1 MRNGQKVTEK
11 TVPLRHG
18 QRASRCFRK
27 NPKNPFL
34 FLPVSGTEHRVSRAT
49 YLILSFPFL
58 SFLILS
64 YPIRKTAEVK
74 ENGGRGT
81 PSDYHYH
88 GFTCRFGTVG
98 FRHFLILSYPG
109 KTAFKGTPTIKLIQ
123 SVPFLFPVFPLACL
137 ILPLRHCRLPTLS
150 YPITKLPGLCEH
162 RWQLNL
168 LNQEATE

>member
-34 FLPVSGTEHRVSRAT
+34 FLPASGTFFSF
-49 YLILSFPFL
+49 LLLSYPFL

-88 GFTCRFGTVG
+88 GFTCRFGTVRFG
-98 FRHFLILSYPG
+98 HGASRFVSDLSEPG
-109 KTAFKGTPTIKLIQ
+109 KNGIQRHAYKL
-123 SVPFLFPVFPLACL
+123 
-137 ILPLRHCRLPTLS
+137 
-150 YPITKLPGLCEH
+150 
-162 RWQLNL
+162 N
-168 LNQEATE
+168 

>member
-34 FLPVSGTEHRVSRAT
+34 FLSASDTFFSC
-49 YLILSFPFL
+49 LFLSYPFL

-88 GFTCRFGTVG
+88 GFTCRFGTVRFG
-98 FRHFLILSYPG
+98 HGASCFTSDLSYPFFSFLFLSASDTG
-109 KTAFKGTPTIKLIQ
+109 RFA
-123 SVPFLFPVFPLACL
+123 PFLRRIFRIFSEFF
-137 ILPLRHCRLPTLS
+137 R
-150 YPITKLPGLCEH
+150 
-162 RWQLNL
+162 
-168 LNQEATE
+168 

>member
-34 FLPVSGTEHRVSRAT
+34 FLPASGTFFSC
-49 YLILSFPFL
+49 LILSYPFL

-137 ILPLRHCRLPTLS
+137 ILPLRHCRLPTRSITLRERPFLS
-150 YPITKLPGLCEH
+150 DNEVT
-162 RWQLNL
+162 
-168 LNQEATE
+168 

>member
-34 FLPVSGTEHRVSRAT
+34 FLPVSGTFFSC
-49 YLILSFPFL
+49 LFLSYPFL

-88 GFTCRFGTVG
+88 GFTCRFGTVRFG
-98 FRHFLILSYPG
+98 
-109 KTAFKGTPTIKLIQ
+109 
-123 SVPFLFPVFPLACL
+123 
-137 ILPLRHCRLPTLS
+137 HCRLPTLS
-150 YPITKLPGLCEH
+150 YPILSWKNGIQRHAYKL
-162 RWQLNL
+162 N
-168 LNQEATE
+168 